1 MKKRF
6 CLLLALLLTLSLGGC
21 DDLPEMDD
29 TPTEETVE
37 ETVEQTTEQRPFAL
51 AYSHDDTLNP
61 YAAVTEVNC
70 QLTGL
75 LYEGLMAIDESFVPQ
90 KRLAASVE
98 QTDPTHLTVTLR
110 KGAVFS
116 DGSGITADDVVASF
130 RQAKRSDRYRVLL
143 TNVTAART
151 DGDAVVFTLKAA
163 DPNAT
168 ACLIF
173 PVVKEDTLTTDDP
186 ADGPV
191 GSGVYKIKVADGE
204 ARLIRNSKHEDT
216 PPYKSI
222 LLRHLPNTASR
233 RHGLAGGDITYYFD
247 DLSEGDAPQTSGAS
261 RSVEMNALVF
271 MGVNG
276 TSGKLK
282 DATVRRA
289 LSALLDRTVITRTAY
304 AGRGVATASPFHPH
318 WKTVTKLVTDSP
330 RDVGG
335 AVSLLDEAKLTSDG
349 GPRLELELIYSTA
362 RADRALVADQIRT
375 QLDEGGIAVTLTPLG
390 EKEFRD
396 RLKRGK
402 YDLYVGEIRLSADHS
417 LRPLLRGGSASYG
430 ISSSGAAAKAYGQYL
445 SGDKTVEEF
454 MTVFAEDMPYIPL
467 CWRSGLAAYD
477 RRLTALT
484 PTGYDPYA
492 GFAGWK

>member
-6 CLLLALLLTLSLGGC
+6 CLLLALLLALSLGGC
-21 DDLPEMDD
+21 DDLPDMTD
-29 TPTEETVE
+29 TPTEETAEQTVE
-37 ETVEQTTEQRPFAL
+37 ESTQQRPFAL

-61 YAAVTEVNC
+61 FAAATEVNC

-75 LYEGLMAIDESFVPQ
+75 LYEGLMAVDESFVPQ
-90 KRLAASVE
+90 KRLAASAE

-116 DGSGITADDVVASF
+116 DGSGVTPDDVVASF
-130 RQAKRSDRYRVLL
+130 NEAKRSDRYRVLL
-143 TNVTAART
+143 TNVVSARV
-151 DGDAVVFTLKAA
+151 DGTSVTFTLKAA

-168 ACLIF
+168 ACLTF
-173 PVVKEDTLTTDDP
+173 PIVKEDTLTDDP

-204 ARLIRNSKHEDT
+204 ARLIRNGKHKDT

-222 LLRHLPNTASR
+222 LLQHLPNTASR

-261 RSVEMNALVF
+261 RTVEMNALVF

-276 TSGKLK
+276 HSGKLK
-282 DATVRRA
+282 DAAVRRA

-304 AGRGVATASPFHPH
+304 AGRGVASASPFHPH
-318 WKTVTKLVTDSP
+318 WKTVAKFVTDSP

-335 AVSLLDEAKLTSDG
+335 AVSLLDEAQVTSDG
-349 GPRLELELIYSTA
+349 GARLELELIYSTK
-362 RADRALVADQIRT
+362 RSDRAVVAEQIRT
-375 QLDEGGIAVTLTPLG
+375 QLDEGGIAVTLTPLS
-390 EKEFRD
+390 EKEYRD
-396 RLKRGK
+396 RLRRGK
-402 YDLYVGEIRLSADHS
+402 YDLYVGEIRLTADHS

-430 ISSSGAAAKAYGQYL
+430 ISASGAAATAYRQYL
-445 SGDKTVEEF
+445 SGNKTAEEF
-454 MTVFAEDMPYIPL
+454 MTAFATDMPYIPL